1 MGTLVPVPGSMSS
14 GQAGPAVFLKT
25 CTCQTDIPADLFP
38 VFAPADPLFPVFAH
52 KARTQHNYSVLTL
65 NFTQAQMPRD
75 TILRWN
81 VKGRPQQPRKNWKA

>member
-1 MGTLVPVPGSMSS
+1 MGTLAPVSGSMSS
-14 GQAGPAVFLKT
+14 GQAGRAVFLKT

-38 VFAPADPLFPVFAH
+38 VFAR

-81 VKGRPQQPRKNWKA
+81 IKGRPQQPRKNWKA